1 MIGVRLPRAL
11 PDYDDDDDDDG
22 GNYGAIAVAE
32 EERKVWKIWP
42 WQMIPPIGTPLDS
55 DSD

>member
-1 MIGVRLPRAL
+1 MESDYRAL
-11 PDYDDDDDDDG
+11 PDYDDDDDDG

-42 WQMIPPIGTPLDS
+42 WQMIPPIGTPSDS